1 MAYFKRCINCNKLMM
16 VRPSLLKRKKTCS
29 KDCQHK
35 SQVGERRS
43 PDTEFKPGRL
53 ASNRLPVG
61 TEVVAKGYVRV
72 KVAEPNIWRPRGHLV
87 WEAAHGK
94 PFPKGLV
101 LRRKDGDTLND
112 EPENLVAM
120 SRGQNLVQTL
130 EDPEISR
137 KRKTGM
143 VQASKT
149 RWDRHREQK
158 KEERELEME
167 QYDTYFWKLENAEVE

>member
-1 MAYFKRCINCNKLMM
+1 MM
-16 VRPSLLKRKKTCS
+16 VRKSLLERKKTCS
-29 KDCQHK
+29 KDCQFK
-35 SQVGERRS
+35 SQIGERRS

-101 LRRKDGDTLND
+101 LRRKDGDRLND
-112 EPENLVAM
+112 EPENLVAV
-120 SRGQNLVQTL
+120 SRGQNIRIML
-130 EDPEISR
+130 EDPENSR
-137 KRKTGM
+137 RRKTGM
-143 VQASKT
+143 VQGAKT
-149 RWDRHREQK
+149 RWSRHREQK
-158 KEERELEME
+158 AEEREQELK
-167 QYDTYFWKLENAEVE
+167 QYDTHYWELENAEVEGG